1 MIRDI
6 SGSTGQKTS
15 QECNIVYEFLRQRAV
30 IQSPPKLIQE
40 FQALLK
46 QDRNEDSKVSQA
58 LDKITVAPKPQFEIF
73 LSHCF
78 YLILDCWLDN
88 APESMLYLDQL
99 FDIIDVLGKTRSYDR
114 RRKRL
119 VQLIKNYQQTKSYLQ
134 LKAVIA
140 IIHPQGIGYASDENS
155 VITNEVPGSND
166 DHSHTII
173 NNYLIRYTYLYQCFF
188 PPNGQFSHLTLLI
201 EKLRDKRQQDFE
213 ILLSKHII
221 YRFRLKQLAKMK
233 LLTKGA
239 GKIIT
244 KVDNP
249 SLLSEKAFRVALK
262 QYTGKL
268 DHQATVLERAQRLIT
283 ENELRHTYKEFKQDL
298 YRFIVSDVKPRNNN
312 YNFETRLQQKLAEI
326 FTQSDAK
333 SLNRTLVLQTCRQ
346 LFSFLIVDPALSG
359 NPKRFADLIANL
371 GTAQA
376 VMILVKITLICP
388 EAKADLE
395 TKICS
400 MVAHYQLQ
408 KVQEAP
414 WLVKS
419 LEHLLV
425 AFSIYFGNLDVSFAR
440 STVSK

>member
-6 SGSTGQKTS
+6 SGSTGQQTS
-15 QECNIVYEFLRQRAV
+15 QECNIVYEYLHQRAA
-30 IQSPPKLIQE
+30 IKSPPELIQE
-40 FQALLK
+40 FQKLLK
-46 QDRNEDSKVSQA
+46 QGKNADSKVSQA
-58 LDKITVAPKPQFEIF
+58 LEKIIFSPQPQFEIF

-78 YLILDCWLDN
+78 YLILDCWLEN

-99 FDIIDVLGKTRSYDR
+99 FNTLDVLGKTRSYDR

-119 VQLIKNYQQTKSYLQ
+119 VQLIENYQQTESYLR
-134 LKAVIA
+134 LKAVIT
-140 IIHPQGIGYASDENS
+140 IIHPQGVGDAADENS
-155 VITNEVPGSND
+155 VITNEVSGNKN
-166 DHSHTII
+166 DHSLTMI
-173 NNYLIRYTYLYQCFF
+173 NNYLVRYTYLYQYFF
-188 PPNGQFSHLTLLI
+188 PSGEQFNHLALLI
-201 EKLRDKRQQDFE
+201 EKLRDKRQRDFE

-268 DHQATVLERAQRLIT
+268 DHETTVLERSQRLIT
-283 ENELRHTYKEFKQDL
+283 ENELHHSYKEFKRDL
-298 YRFIVSDVKPRNNN
+298 YRFIVSDVQPRNNS
-312 YNFETRLQQKLAEI
+312 YNFKSSFKQKLGSI
-326 FTQSDAK
+326 FPQSDAK

-346 LFSFLIVDPALSG
+346 LFSFLIVDPALSS
-359 NPKRFADLIANL
+359 NPQRFADLITNL
-371 GTAQA
+371 GTAQ
-376 VMILVKITLICP
+376 VTMILVKIILICP
-388 EAKADLE
+388 EAKPDLE
-395 TKICS
+395 KKLCS
-400 MVAHYQLQ
+400 IVAHYQLQ
-408 KVQEAP
+408 KLQSAP

-425 AFSIYFGNLDVSFAR
+425 AFSIYFGNLDVSFPR
-440 STVSK
+440 